1 MKVIPERW
9 EMDDERINVVAMGH
23 NRSEYRFRCLLWIYN
38 FVVAE
43 NNNAGID
50 PGVEANAIL
59 WQTIGASFFGFGVLA
74 LLITLSTAAIT
85 SAITSSDRD

>member
-1 MKVIPERW
+1 MTKESMLWLWVITGLNLGSGAV
-9 EMDDERINVVAMGH
+9 I
-23 NRSEYRFRCLLWIYN
+23 WIYN

-43 NNNAGID
+43 NNNARID

-85 SAITSSDRD
+85 SAITSSDRY